1 MKRKAK
7 KRFTVIA
14 SFEKPII
21 TEQDKIQRILDIEN
35 AEKGRVRKIYSD
47 VNEFLSDLRKGI

>member
-14 SFEKPII
+14 SFEKHII
-21 TEQDKIQRILDIEN
+21 TEQDKIDRINFLEAYGKKVRFKSVDDMF
-35 AEKGRVRKIYSD
+35 EKLGWNRWK
-47 VNEFLSDLRKGI
+47 

>member
-14 SFEKPII
+14 SFEKQISE
-21 TEQDKIQRILDIEN
+21 TDKIKHIQDIER
-35 AEKGRVRKIYSD
+35 AEKDISRKIYSD
-47 VNEFLSDLRKGI
+47 VNEFLSDLRKGR

>member
-1 MKRKAK
+1 M

-35 AEKGRVRKIYSD
+35 AEKGKSRKIYNNVD
-47 VNEFLSDLRKGI
+47 DFISDLRRGL